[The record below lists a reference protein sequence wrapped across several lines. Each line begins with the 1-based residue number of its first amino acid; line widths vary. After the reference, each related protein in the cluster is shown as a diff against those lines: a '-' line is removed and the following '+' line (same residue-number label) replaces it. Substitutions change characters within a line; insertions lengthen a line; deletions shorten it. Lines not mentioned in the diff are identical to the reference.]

1 MANPFFNA
9 MGGAQGPQGGP
20 MNMMQAFQQFMQQNQ
35 GKNPN
40 EMIQQLLSSG
50 KLNQQQL
57 NQAQQM
63 AFQSTPPARGATAKT
78 AKISS
83 CFYINHTIPT
93 NIPSI
98 LQLFSKNRVSC
109 SQKTPPTLVRNHKDF
124 LCA

>member
-9 MGGAQGPQGGP
+9 MGGLQGGQGGP

-40 EMIQQLLSSG
+40 EMIQQMLSSG

-63 AFQSTPPARGATAKT
+63 VKQFEGPLNG
-78 AKISS
+78 
-83 CFYINHTIPT
+83 
-93 NIPSI
+93 
-98 LQLFSKNRVSC
+98 LKNMFGF
-109 SQKTPPTLVRNHKDF
+109 K
-124 LCA
+124 

>member
-1 MANPFFNA
+1 MANPFFGA

-20 MNMMQAFQQFMQQNQ
+20 VNMMQAFRQFMQQNQ

-63 AFQSTPPARGATAKT
+63 AKQMEGPLGALKVMFGF
-78 AKISS
+78 K
-83 CFYINHTIPT
+83 
-93 NIPSI
+93 
-98 LQLFSKNRVSC
+98 
-109 SQKTPPTLVRNHKDF
+109 
-124 LCA
+124 

>member
-9 MGGAQGPQGGP
+9 IGGMQRQGNP

-40 EMIQQLLSSG
+40 EIIQQMLSTG

-63 AFQSTPPARGATAKT
+63 AKQMEG
-78 AKISS
+78 
-83 CFYINHTIPT
+83 
-93 NIPSI
+93 
-98 LQLFSKNRVSC
+98 QLSGMKSMFG
-109 SQKTPPTLVRNHKDF
+109 F
-124 LCA
+124 